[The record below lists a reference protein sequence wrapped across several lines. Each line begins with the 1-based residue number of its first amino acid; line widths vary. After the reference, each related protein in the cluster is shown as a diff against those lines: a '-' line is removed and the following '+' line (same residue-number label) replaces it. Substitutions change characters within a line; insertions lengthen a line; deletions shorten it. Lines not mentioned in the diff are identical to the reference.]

1 MSETAVTVAGD
12 KSKDLDAM
20 IAKIVD
26 SYPGMTAWIVVRNDG
41 AIVDSTS
48 DMRVARQLATFNGK
62 GSKVRNA
69 TSKRIVFIAA

>member
-26 SYPGMTAWIVVRNDG
+26 SYPGMTAWLVVRADG
-41 AIVDSTS
+41 RIVDGVA
-48 DMRVARQLATFNGK
+48 DMRVARKLATFTGK